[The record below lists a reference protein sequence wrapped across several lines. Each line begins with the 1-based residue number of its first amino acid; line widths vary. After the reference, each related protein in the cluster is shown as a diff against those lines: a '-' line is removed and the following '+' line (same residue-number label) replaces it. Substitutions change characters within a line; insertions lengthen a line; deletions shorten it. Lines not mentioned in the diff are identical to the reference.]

1 MRTSVRRRFAFTV
14 GANLLR
20 SVLSFMTGMLLARSL
35 GPVSFGNMAF
45 LLGTFVAIR
54 QILDM
59 SSSTAFY
66 TFMSQRRQSSRF
78 VKLFFGWLG
87 VQFAVPLCVVG
98 LLFPSQ
104 WIDVVWRGEQR
115 GLVLLAFTAAF
126 MQNSLW
132 PVIQQF
138 GESRRQTIWVQSVG
152 VAIVATHLLAMV
164 LLWSFG
170 ILGLYA
176 IFAAIA
182 LEYIAAAMVML
193 KWLPNRAPAEST
205 PSDVVPK
212 SVFGQYLRY
221 CLPLIPYAW
230 IGFAYEFADRWLLQN
245 YGGSVQQAYY
255 AVSAQFSGI
264 ALIATSSIL
273 NIFWKEIAEAH
284 FRGDHARTHM
294 LYRRISRTLFLVGA
308 IVAGYLSPWAEELL
322 RLILSAAYVGG
333 VSTLVIMFLYP
344 IHQSMGQIGGT
355 MLYATER
362 VTLQAVIGIVFMVV
376 SMGVTYLVLAPANA
390 AVPGLGLASQGLALK
405 MVGLQII
412 QANIVA
418 YIIARIWKW
427 RFDWAYQPV
436 SLVGCLALGWVAHRV
451 AISFASSSWP
461 VPAVMAL
468 GGILYL
474 MLTVGLVYAMP
485 WLTGF
490 TRTEI
495 VREAM
500 MMLRKTI
507 TGFRPTAS

>member
-1 MRTSVRRRFAFTV
+1 MRSSVRVRFGFTV

-20 SVLSFMTGMLLARSL
+20 SLLSFVTGMLLARSL

-59 SSSTAFY
+59 GSSTAFY
-66 TFMSQRRQSSRF
+66 TFMSQRPQSKHF
-78 VKLFFGWLG
+78 VNSFFGWLG
-87 VQFAVPLCVVG
+87 VQFVVPLCVVG
-98 LLFPSQ
+98 LLFPSR
-104 WIDVVWRGEQR
+104 WVEVVWRGEQR
-115 GLVLLAFTAAF
+115 SLVLLAFAAAF

-132 PVIQQF
+132 PVMQQF
-138 GESRRQTIWVQSVG
+138 GESRRQTLRVQTVG

-164 LLWSFG
+164 LLWLFG
-170 ILGLYA
+170 VLGLYA
-176 IFAAIA
+176 VFAAIA
-182 LEYIAAAMVML
+182 LEYAVAAIVIH
-193 KWLPNRAPAEST
+193 KWLPNRATGEAKPAEGA
-205 PSDVVPK
+205 PE
-212 SVFGQYLRY
+212 SVFRLYLRY

-230 IGFAYEFADRWLLQN
+230 IGFAYEFADRWLLQS

-255 AVSAQFSGI
+255 AVSAQFAGI

-284 FRGDHARTHM
+284 YNADHARTHM
-294 LYRRISRTLFLVGA
+294 LYRRISRILFLVGA

-333 VSTLVIMFLYP
+333 ASTLVIMFLYP

-362 VTLQAVIGIVFMVV
+362 VTLQVVIGIVFMVV
-376 SMGVTYLVLAPANA
+376 SMGVTYLVLAPADA
-390 AVPGLGLASQGLALK
+390 VVPGLGLASEGLALK
-405 MVGLQII
+405 MVGLQIV

-436 SLVGCLALGWVAHRV
+436 SLLGCLALGWAAHR
-451 AISFASSSWP
+451 AAFDLASASWP
-461 VPAVMAL
+461 LPAVMVL

-474 MLTVGLVYAMP
+474 ILTAALVYAMP
-485 WLTGF
+485 WLAGS
-490 TRTEI
+490 TRTELLL
-495 VREAM
+495 EATTVW
-500 MMLRKTI
+500 RKTI
-507 TGFRPTAS
+507 IKPI

>member
-1 MRTSVRRRFAFTV
+1 MISSVRRRFAFTV

-20 SVLSFMTGMLLARSL
+20 SAMSFVTGMLLARSL

-59 SSSTAFY
+59 GSSTAFY
-66 TFMSQRRQSSRF
+66 TFISQRHRSKRF

-87 VQFAVPLCVVG
+87 IQFLVPLCVVG

-115 GLVLLAFTAAF
+115 SLVVMAFIAAF

-138 GESRRQTIWVQSVG
+138 GESRRQTLWVQSVG
-152 VAIVATHLLAMV
+152 VAIVGTHLLAVV
-164 LLWSFG
+164 LLWSLG
-170 ILGLYA
+170 KLGLYA

-182 LEYIAAAMVML
+182 LEYLAAGFLIL
-193 KWLPNRAPAEST
+193 KWLPNRARAET
-205 PSDVVPK
+205 MPITAAPE
-212 SVFGQYLRY
+212 SVLRLYVRY

-255 AVSAQFSGI
+255 AVGAQFAGI

-284 FRGDHARTHM
+284 YRGDHARTHM

-333 VSTLVIMFLYP
+333 ASTLVIMFLYP

-362 VTLQAVIGIVFMVV
+362 VTLQVLIGIVFMVV
-376 SMGVTYLVLAPANA
+376 SMGVTYFVLAPANA
-390 AVPGLGLASQGLALK
+390 VVPGLGLASQGLALK
-405 MVGLQII
+405 MVGLQML
-412 QANIVA
+412 QANIIA

-427 RFDWAYQPV
+427 RFDWAYQPA
-436 SLVGCLALGWVAHRV
+436 SMLGCLALGWLAHRV
-451 AISFASSSWP
+451 AIELASSSWP
-461 VPAVMAL
+461 VPAVMTL
-468 GGILYL
+468 GGFLYL
-474 MLTVGLVYAMP
+474 MLTAGFVYVMP
-485 WLTGF
+485 WLIGS
-490 TRTEI
+490 TRSELLAE
-495 VREAM
+495 VS
-500 MMLRKTI
+500 LLWRKTVM
-507 TGFRPTAS
+507 GLGRYSA